1 MAYAAALIAGAAAF
15 WLALSPAPFSL
26 DGLFAGAIAVLV
38 ATAAAWRLG
47 LLDREG
53 APYLRAPGLTLFL
66 AGRAPA
72 SLGGALRLAVALSRG
87 DMRLYPALAR
97 FKLRRGGPA
106 SQGALAHA
114 VTLEPG
120 LIAVDCDEDS
130 LLVHALVEDDTDE
143 TELAALERGAMAALG
158 EKERAS

>member
-26 DGLFAGAIAVLV
+26 DGLLAGAAAILLV
-38 ATAAAWRLG
+38 GVACWRLG

-53 APYLRAPGLTLFL
+53 APYLRAPGLAMFML
-66 AGRAPA
+66 ARAPA
-72 SLGGALRLAVALSRG
+72 SLGGALRLAAALSRA

-97 FKLRRGGPA
+97 FKLRSGGAA
-106 SQGALAHA
+106 SQGALANA

-120 LIAVDCDEDS
+120 LLAVDCDEDS
-130 LLVHALVEDDTDE
+130 LLVHALVEDDCDE
-143 TELAALERGAMAALG
+143 TELAALERAAIAAVG
-158 EKERAS
+158 ERERAS